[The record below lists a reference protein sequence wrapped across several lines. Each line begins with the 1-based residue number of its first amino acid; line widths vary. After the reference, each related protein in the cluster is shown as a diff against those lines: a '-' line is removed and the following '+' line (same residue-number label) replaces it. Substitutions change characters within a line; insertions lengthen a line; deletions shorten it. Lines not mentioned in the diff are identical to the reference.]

1 MVSKLPACR
10 ALWIALSAAALMSTP
25 ALAEK
30 PSWAGGGKNEMHERG
45 NDSPRHAARDHGND
59 SDMGGARRGERYDT
73 ERRSGSRD
81 DYRRS
86 GTSVTVNA
94 YFGDRERRV
103 VRDYYADEFR
113 GGNCP
118 PGLAKKQNGCMPPGL
133 AKKWSVGHRLPAD
146 VIFYDLPAE
155 VVVRLGV
162 PPSGHKY
169 VRVAADIL
177 LIAVGTGMVV
187 DAIEDLSRM

>member
-1 MVSKLPACR
+1 MVAKVPACR
-10 ALWIALSAAALMSTP
+10 ALWVVLSAAALMSTP

-45 NDSPRHAARDHGND
+45 NDAQPHAVRDHRGD
-59 SDMGGARRGERYDT
+59 PEMGDTRRGERYDT
-73 ERRSGSRD
+73 ERRSTSRD
-81 DYRRS
+81 DYRHS
-86 GTSVTVNA
+86 GTSVSVNA

-103 VRDYYADEFR
+103 VREYYADQFR
-113 GGNCP
+113 GGSCP
-118 PGLAKKQNGCMPPGL
+118 PGLAKKHNGCMPPGQVRQ
-133 AKKWSVGHRLPAD
+133 WSVGHRLPAD

>member
-1 MVSKLPACR
+1 MVSKLR
-10 ALWIALSAAALMSTP
+10 IRGALWLALSAAALISTP
-25 ALAEK
+25 TLAEK
-30 PSWAGGGKNEMHERG
+30 PSWAGGGQKEMHERG
-45 NDSPRHAARDHGND
+45 NDGERHIARDHR
-59 SDMGGARRGERYDT
+59 SDAETGSVRRGERDT
-73 ERRSGSRD
+73 DRRSTSRD

-86 GTSVTVNA
+86 GTSITVNA

-118 PGLAKKQNGCMPPGL
+118 PGLAKKHNGCMPPGL
-133 AKKWSVGHRLPAD
+133 AKKWSIGHRLPDD

-162 PPSGHKY
+162 PPAGHKY

-177 LIAVGTGMVV
+177 LIAVGTSMVV
-187 DAIEDLSRM
+187 DAVEDLSRM